1 MPRKKYSKI
10 NVPMNKTT
18 DLEGRLVIDS
28 RGVQSTFD
36 PDGTLTFNGNNG
48 ILTWNSGDITHL
60 NFTSDDFSI
69 MYDAESNLL
78 TLTAG
83 DKNIYYQLDTLKELI
98 QEKGYTI
105 EEMEKILEESESS
118 DSHEVAEILEKEE
131 KNNEETPSDS
141 GHAK

>member
-1 MPRKKYSKI
+1 MPRKHHSPI

-18 DLEGRLVIDS
+18 DPEGRLVIDS
-28 RGVQSTFD
+28 RGVQTTFD
-36 PDGTLTFNGNNG
+36 PDGTLSFNVNNG

-105 EEMEKILEESESS
+105 EEMEKILEE
-118 DSHEVAEILEKEE
+118 
-131 KNNEETPSDS
+131 KNDTEHNETLGDS
-141 GHAK
+141 GHAE